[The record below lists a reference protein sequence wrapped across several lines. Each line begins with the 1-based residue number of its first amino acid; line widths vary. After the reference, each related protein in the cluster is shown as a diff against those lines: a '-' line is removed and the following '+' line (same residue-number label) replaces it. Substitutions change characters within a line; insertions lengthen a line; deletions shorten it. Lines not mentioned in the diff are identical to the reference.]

1 MEAKKNHTWWR
12 CALLLVVL
20 TFLMP
25 VNVMGAE
32 KKDKS
37 EKSPAVVAFV
47 KKSHDFGNIKENG
60 GPVSYEFVFTNEGES
75 PLVIVSATA
84 SCGCTMPRYPKAPIA
99 PGKSEKIRVTYLPK
113 GRPGEFSKSVRVR
126 TNDPK
131 NKKITLHISGVVV
144 P

>member
-1 MEAKKNHTWWR
+1 MNARKYLNGR
-12 CALLLVVL
+12 IISLLLL
-20 TFLMP
+20 TLAFLIP
-25 VNVMGAE
+25 VDATSAG

-37 EKSPAVVAFV
+37 DKAPASVVFV
-47 KKSHDFGNIKENG
+47 KKSHDFGNIKEDG

-75 PLVIVSATA
+75 PLVIISATA

-99 PGKSEKIRVTYLPK
+99 AGKSEKIRITYLPK
-113 GRPGEFSKSVRVR
+113 GRPGEFNKSVKVR

-131 NKKITLHISGVVV
+131 NKRVTLHISGVVV

>member
-1 MEAKKNHTWWR
+1 MKAMKCIGGWR
-12 CALLLVVL
+12 CVLLLAAL
-20 TFLMP
+20 AILMP
-25 VNVMGAE
+25 ANVFGAG

-37 EKSPAVVAFV
+37 EKSPAVAAFV
-47 KKSHDFGNIKENG
+47 EKSHDFGNIKEDG

-75 PLVIVSATA
+75 PLAIVSATA

-113 GRPGEFSKSVRVR
+113 GRPGEFNKSVRVR